1 MTLEE
6 IFDHG
11 KEAAKHL
18 FDMQGE
24 IHPMW
29 IVETKNNEIV
39 PIMVPMIDG
48 HKDEVSLAIKKALK
62 KLKAVRYVSMVEA
75 WMLDIA
81 KDKKVPE
88 SIRKGGSVSSH
99 PDRRE
104 IVAINAEDKTE
115 GSMSGMFY
123 ILRPEIGK
131 PRLSNFKEN
140 PRSTQEEGRFVGL
153 LTS

>member
-11 KEAAKHL
+11 KEAARYI

-24 IHPMW
+24 VHPMW
-29 IVETKNNEIV
+29 IIETKKGDIV
-39 PIMVPMIDG
+39 PVMVPMIGD
-48 HKDEVSLAIKKALK
+48 KDEISLAIRKGLK
-62 KLKAVRYVSMVEA
+62 KLRAVRYVSMVEA
-75 WMLDIA
+75 WALDVG
-81 KDKKVPE
+81 KDKKIPE
-88 SIRKGGSVSSH
+88 NIKLGAPVSQH

-115 GSMSGMFY
+115 GAMSGMFY

-131 PRLSNFKEN
+131 PRLSNFNEL
-140 PRSTQEEGRFVGL
+140 PRLSQQEGRFVNL
-153 LTS
+153 LS

>member
-11 KEAAKHL
+11 KDAAKHL

-24 IHPMW
+24 VHPMW
-29 IVETKNNEIV
+29 IIENKKGEII
-39 PIMVPMIDG
+39 PMMVPMIGD
-48 HKDEVSLAIKKALK
+48 KDELSVAIKKALK
-62 KLKAVRYVSMVEA
+62 KLEAVRYVSIVEA

-81 KDKKVPE
+81 KEKKLPE
-88 SIRKGGSVSSH
+88 SVQLGAPISQH

-104 IVAINAEDKTE
+104 IVAVNAEDKAG

-131 PRLSNFKEN
+131 PRLSNFKEI
-140 PRSTQEEGRFVGL
+140 PDTKQEGRFVNL
-153 LTS
+153 LE